1 MSILRKSSLATLAL
15 VMSASVALPA
25 WALEKVAREKTLILM
40 PDDGGA
46 PQFRNPGQLNPYL
59 PSNLT
64 FRWSGGPIMEPLFY
78 YNSLRDEIIPWVAEG
93 FQYNDD
99 FTEVTVN
106 LRDGVKWSDGEQFTA
121 DDVVFTY
128 NMLLENGNGAGGLM
142 HSSDVVDRVASVTVV
157 DPLTVSIKLTRPDS
171 RYAFRHLINH
181 FGKGLFWLPEH
192 VWVDKDPLT
201 FNNYA
206 EDGSLP
212 VVTGAWK
219 VARSTPQQIIL
230 DRRDD
235 WWGAET
241 GFRDLPDVARVINIP
256 KTGHDRAAQMVVSG
270 DVDMTGDLVSAP
282 LTKSVVESADNV
294 TTFSGD
300 EPPYGN
306 LDWWPNSL
314 YMNHKT
320 GTWDDVRLRRTLNY
334 YVNQQQLVD
343 IAYLGANPV
352 SRTPFPAFGSM
363 APYIEDSLELAEK
376 YEIGV
381 FDPAKGDALMEEM
394 GYAKN
399 SDGMWEKDGKTV
411 TGSFHG
417 LALFEAVGPIIAQ
430 QLRDSGIDVE
440 FQTTTESRG
449 LMVEGKTELSI
460 FGHRGGVADP
470 YDTLDLYHCKNA
482 VDVGKPLLI
491 LDRWCNEEYSAIVD
505 QIGLI
510 SPDDPQMRPLVRKAM
525 EIWYENAVEVPL
537 NQWVHRIP
545 YNTTYWDNYPT
556 TENPYMQPAFWFA
569 SGQFGYVLHN
579 LEAKQ

>member
-1 MSILRKSSLATLAL
+1 MLKKTGLAALAL
-15 VMSASVALPA
+15 AMSASVALPA
-25 WALEKVAREKTLILM
+25 FALDRVAREDTLILM

-59 PSNLT
+59 PSNQT
-64 FRWSGGPIMEPLFY
+64 FRWSGAPIMEPLFY
-78 YNSLRDEIIPWVAEG
+78 YNSLKDELIPWLAES
-93 FQYNDD
+93 YSYSDD
-99 FTEVTVN
+99 FKTVTVK
-106 LRDGVKWSDGEQFTA
+106 LREGVKWSDGEVFDA
-121 DDVVFTY
+121 DDILYTY

-142 HSSDVVDRVASVTVV
+142 HASDVADRVESVAAS
-157 DPLTVSIKLTRPDS
+157 DPLTVVITLKRPDS

-192 VWVDKDPLT
+192 IWADQDPQT
-201 FNNYA
+201 FNNFA

-219 VARSTPQQIIL
+219 VARSSPAQIIL

-241 GFRDLPDVARVINIP
+241 GFRDLPEVKRVINIP

-270 DVDMTGDLVSAP
+270 DVDMAADLVSAQ
-282 LTKSVVESADNV
+282 LTKSVVESSEQV

-320 GTWDDVRLRRTLNY
+320 GTWDDVRLRRAMNY
-334 YVNQQQLVD
+334 YIDTQLLVD

-363 APYIEDSLELAEK
+363 APYIEDSLELADK
-376 YEIGV
+376 YEIGIY
-381 FDPAKGDALMEEM
+381 DKAKGDALMEEM

-399 SDGMWEKDGKTV
+399 GDGMWEKDGKTV

-417 LALFEAVGPIIAQ
+417 LPLFQGVGPILAQ
-430 QLRDSGIDVE
+430 QLRDAGIDVE

-449 LMVEGKTELSI
+449 LMVEGRTELAI

-482 VDVGKPLLI
+482 VEIGKPLLI
-491 LDRWCNEEYSAIVD
+491 LDRWCSEEYSAIVD
-505 QIGLI
+505 KIGLI
-510 SPDDPQMRPLVRKAM
+510 SPDDPQMRPLVKQAM
-525 EIWYENAVEVPL
+525 EIWYREAVEIPL

-545 YNTTYWDNYPT
+545 YNTTYWSNYPT
-556 TENPYMQPAFWFA
+556 TENPYMQPGFWFA

-579 LEAKQ
+579 IEHKQ